1 MPAAGPAPCAVD
13 SSVEVDSVTARTI
26 TVAGGGDEAL
36 RLGALEW
43 SGSGPLLLL
52 VHATSFCAEV
62 WGPAW
67 SSARAAGLAA
77 RRALS
82 IDQRGHGRS
91 AAPSEPSAYAWTR
104 VAGDVVAALEAESAP
119 GDRAL
124 LVGHSSGGTAVLAAA
139 AMRPDRVAAVA
150 VIEPVLFDPPS
161 PGAEVDSF
169 AGSRLF
175 AERARKRRARFENRA
190 AARAALADRFPYSGF
205 AASALEAYLDGGFE
219 VGGDGQL
226 VLRCAPETEAWAYQG
241 AAALDLWP
249 LAARIEAPVQV
260 IAAEHSAMPP
270 PLLERLRRCRGGVR
284 VDRVEGATHF
294 AVMERPEKVGAL
306 LAAFARDL

>member
-1 MPAAGPAPCAVD
+1 
-13 SSVEVDSVTARTI
+13 VDSVTARTI

-52 VHATSFCAEV
+52 VHATSFCADV
-62 WGPAW
+62 WKPAW
-67 SSARAAGLAA
+67 SSARKAGLAA
-77 RRALS
+77 RRALA

-104 VAGDVVAALEAESAP
+104 VAGDVVAVLEAESAA

-139 AMRPDRVAAVA
+139 AMCPERVAAVA
-150 VIEPVLFDPPS
+150 VVEPVLFEPPA
-161 PGAEVDSF
+161 PGADADSF

-175 AERARKRRARFENRA
+175 AERALKRRARFEDRA
-190 AARAALADRFPYSGF
+190 AARAALENRFPYSGF
-205 AASALEAYLDGGFE
+205 APSALEAYLDGGFE
-219 VGGDGQL
+219 LSGEREL
-226 VLRCAPETEAWAYQG
+226 VLRCAPEIEAWAYQG

-249 LAARIEAPVQV
+249 LISRIEAPVRV
-260 IAAEHSAMPP
+260 VAAEHSAMPP
-270 PLLERLRRCRGGVR
+270 PLLERLCRCRGGVQ
-284 VDRVEGATHF
+284 VDRVEATTHF
-294 AVMERPEKVGAL
+294 AVMERPEQVGAI
-306 LAAFARDL
+306 LADFVPAGD

>member
-1 MPAAGPAPCAVD
+1 M
-13 SSVEVDSVTARTI
+13 DSVTARTI
-26 TVAGGGDEAL
+26 TVRGDADDALCLGG
-36 RLGALEW
+36 LEW
-43 SGSGPLLLL
+43 PGSGPPLLL

-67 SSARAAGLAA
+67 EAAKAAGLAG
-77 RRALS
+77 RRALA

-91 AAPSEPSAYAWTR
+91 AAPSEPSAYAWTQ
-104 VAGDVVAALEAESAP
+104 VAGDVVAVLATEFSSAE
-119 GDRAL
+119 RAL

-139 AMRPDRVAAVA
+139 AICPERVAGVA
-150 VIEPVLFDPPS
+150 VVEPVLFEPPA
-161 PGAEVDSF
+161 PGADADSF

-175 AERARKRRARFENRA
+175 AERARKRRARFEDRA
-190 AARAALADRFPYSGF
+190 AARAAVQSRFPYSGF

-219 VGGDGQL
+219 VTDEGEL

-249 LAARIEAPVQV
+249 LVPRIEVPVRV

-270 PLLERLRRCRGGVR
+270 ALLERLRRCRGGVR
-284 VDRVEGATHF
+284 VDQVAGTTHF
-294 AVMERPEKVGAL
+294 AVMEHPEQVGAL
-306 LAAFARDL
+306 LADFLCEP